1 MTPST
6 NLNDKRSDHRRTQIL
21 AAAAHC
27 FRQHGFHG
35 AGIAKICDTA
45 EMSPG
50 NLYNYFDNKESII
63 AAIVARELERTLA
76 SAAELRQTRDD
87 PAGLAEHI
95 AQIAQRY
102 LEPDTAALNVEI
114 AAEAARN
121 PHIAEIVREADARA
135 RASIASLVHDT
146 FRSSAN
152 RDDEKALSATVEM
165 IVLILDGLRIRCI
178 RNPGIDRDMVARLAS
193 DMIRSVLSSR

>member
-6 NLNDKRSDHRRTQIL
+6 NLNDKRSDLRRTQIL

-27 FRQHGFHG
+27 FREHGFHG

-45 EMSPG
+45 GISPG
-50 NLYNYFDNKESII
+50 NVYNYFDNKESII

-76 SAAELRQTRDD
+76 STAEIRQTRDD
-87 PAGLAEHI
+87 PSTLAEHI
-95 AQIAQRY
+95 TRIVQSH
-102 LEPDTAALNVEI
+102 LEPDTAALDVEI

-135 RASIASLVHDT
+135 RGSIESLLHDA
-146 FRSSAN
+146 FRSSA
-152 RDDEKALSATVEM
+152 DAEDEKTPSATVEM

-178 RNPGIDRDMVARLAS
+178 RNPSIDRATVARLAS
-193 DMIRSVLSSR
+193 DTIRSVLSTR